1 MDNLIKLHETDERL
15 LEINELKGGLPEL
28 VNKEEQELNLINET
42 QLANQNKLGEI
53 DVQLKTNQNSLDDSS
68 NKLEKYNDQLFNVSN
83 NKEYEALISE
93 TDQLK
98 DVISDLKNQVT
109 VINDQKIELEQSIEE
124 NQKLIED
131 LNNSISNNKK
141 ILSEK
146 MAETD
151 KEEQLLLK
159 NKDNVLKSISAD
171 LVQKYNKLFDKYG
184 QGMASISRNACTHC
198 YTSLPPQLI
207 VEVQHDKKVI
217 SCPSCSVFLYY
228 KNEEN

>member
-42 QLANQNKLGEI
+42 QLSNQNKLGEI

-141 ILSEK
+141 ILSEQ

-159 NKDNVLKSISAD
+159 NKDNVLKSIAAD

>member
-42 QLANQNKLGEI
+42 QLSNQNKLGEI

-109 VINDQKIELEQSIEE
+109 VLNDQKIELEQSIEE

-141 ILSEK
+141 ILSEQ

-159 NKDNVLKSISAD
+159 NKDNVLKSIAAD
-171 LVQKYNKLFDKYG
+171 LVQEYNKLFDKYG